1 MTYIDIHAHGYQ
13 DDQWHYRPGIGHPMC
28 TPDDLL
34 RLYDKLDVA
43 KGCILPIV
51 SPESV
56 LNTQTNE
63 EVLRFCA
70 THPDRFVPFCNLDPR
85 NLGNSMQ
92 SPFERILRYYQDKG
106 CKGVGELTCNLRI
119 LDERVQALFAACEK
133 VGFSVTFHMAPFVGE
148 NYGLVDLP
156 GLPGLEES
164 LKRFPK
170 LKFFGHSQAFWCE
183 IGEYEGQDVRFGFP
197 SGPVKEGRIAKL
209 MRKYPN
215 LCGDLSANSG
225 YNAISRDRAY
235 GVRFLTEF
243 QDRLLFGMDVCAPN
257 AFVSPLP
264 GYLKELR
271 AKGEISEEV
280 FAKIAYKNAQRM
292 AGV

>member
-1 MTYIDIHAHGYQ
+1 MTYIDIHAHGYF

-34 RLYDKLDVA
+34 RHYDRLDIA

-51 SPESV
+51 SPEST
-56 LNTQTNE
+56 LNTQSNE

-70 THPDRFVPFCNLDPR
+70 THPDRFIPFCNIDPR
-85 NLGNSMQ
+85 NLLNNMT
-92 SPFERILRYYQDKG
+92 SPFERVLEYYRDKG
-106 CKGVGELTCNLRI
+106 CKGLGEMTCNLRF

-133 VGFSVTFHMAPFVGE
+133 VGFSVTFHMAPFIGE

-156 GLPGLEES
+156 GMPGLEES
-164 LKRFPK
+164 LRRYPK
-170 LKFFGHSQAFWCE
+170 LKIFGHSQAFWCE
-183 IGEYEGQDVRFGFP
+183 ISEYAGQDLRFGFP
-197 SGPVKEGRIAKL
+197 KGPVKEGRIAQL

-215 LCGDLSANSG
+215 LYGDLSANSG

-235 GVRFLTEF
+235 GVKFLTEF
-243 QDRLLFGMDVCAPN
+243 QDRLMFGMDICAPN
-257 AFVSPLP
+257 AFISPLP

-271 AKGEISEEV
+271 DRGEITKEV
-280 FAKIAYKNAQRM
+280 FEKIAFRNAQRILE
-292 AGV
+292 G